1 MHFVLLAEHSAD
13 VCPLSNSKTKELL
26 LSTAGDIP
34 GIADRNGV
42 KLLAG
47 PFVNRQHMIVMIAEA
62 DKADNIDA
70 FIHEARLDQWNQVR
84 VVPSLPMEDAIKEVQ
99 DSPALF

>member
-1 MHFVLLAEHSAD
+1 MHFVLLAEHTAE
-13 VCPLSNSKTKELL
+13 VCPLSNSRTKELL
-26 LSTAGDIP
+26 LQTASQIP
-34 GIADRNGV
+34 DMAEKNGV

-47 PFVNRQHMIVMIAEA
+47 PFVNRQHMIVVIAEA
-62 DKADNIDA
+62 ETADAVDS

-84 VVPSLPMEDAIKEVQ
+84 VVPSLPIQDAMQEIQ

>member
-1 MHFVLLAEHSAD
+1 MHFVLLAEHSAE

-47 PFVNRQHMIVMIAEA
+47 PFVNRQHMIVVIAEA

>member
-1 MHFVLLAEHSAD
+1 MHFVLLAEHDAS

-26 LSTAGDIP
+26 LSTAGDVP
-34 GIADRNGV
+34 AIADRNGV
-42 KLLAG
+42 KLVAG
-47 PFVNRQHMIVMIAEA
+47 PFVNRQHLIVVIAEA
-62 DKADNIDA
+62 DTADNVDG

-84 VVPSLPMEDAIKEVQ
+84 VVPSLPMEAAMKEVQ

>member
-1 MHFVLLAEHSAD
+1 MHFVLLAEHNAD

-26 LSTAGDIP
+26 LSTAGDVP

-47 PFVNRQHMIVMIAEA
+47 PFVNRQHLIVVIAEA
-62 DKADNIDA
+62 DKADNVDA

-84 VVPSLPMEDAIKEVQ
+84 VVPSLPMEDALKEIQ

>member
-1 MHFVLLAEHSAD
+1 MHFVLLAEHDAD

-26 LSTAGDIP
+26 LSTAGHVP
-34 GIADRNGV
+34 GIADRNSV

-47 PFVNRQHMIVMIAEA
+47 PFVNREHLIVVVAEA

-70 FIHEARLDQWNQVR
+70 FIHEARLDQWNRVR
-84 VVPSLPMEDAIKEVQ
+84 VVPSLPMEDGVKEIQ

>member
-26 LSTAGDIP
+26 LSMAPDIP
-34 GIADRNGV
+34 SIAEKNGV
-42 KLLAG
+42 KLVAG
-47 PFVNRQHMIVMIAEA
+47 PFVNRQHLIVVIAEA
-62 DKADNIDA
+62 DTAEGIDA
-70 FIHEARLDQWNQVR
+70 FVHEARLDQWNQVR
-84 VVPSLPMEDAIKEVQ
+84 VIASLPLQDAMQEVQ